1 MTQSQ
6 HTTNLK
12 DLLLKCM
19 AQPDPLLYLLKALCT
34 MLMEAEV
41 SQKVGAEKSQRS
53 DKRSGY
59 RCGYRARRLDTRMG
73 TIYLMVPK
81 IRTGGYV
88 PFFVTRYKRSEAAL
102 IQVVQEAFVQGVS
115 TRKMEKL
122 VKTLG
127 IENLSRSQVSEMAKG
142 LNEEVE
148 AFRNRSL
155 ANLKYPVLWA
165 DALYEKVR
173 VGGRVINMAV
183 LVVCGVNEE
192 GTREI
197 LAIEPMMEE
206 SEDSYL
212 TLFRSLRERG
222 LATPQLV
229 ISDAHVGLAAA
240 IRKGFPGASWQRC
253 KVHFMRNILAHV
265 PQREK
270 LLFSQQLKTIWQAP
284 TKELAIKR
292 AEEVMDTYGKRFP
305 RAIQCLE
312 NGLED
317 SLSFYAFP
325 QLDPRKISTTNML
338 ERLNKEIRRRTRVV
352 GIFPNPE
359 SYIRL
364 VTAHLIEYAEDWSTA
379 GVYMKSQSLQ
389 DLCRIPA

>member
-1 MTQSQ
+1 MTYPQ
-6 HTTNLK
+6 HITNLEE
-12 DLLLKCM
+12 LLFKCM
-19 AQPDPLLYLLKALCT
+19 AQPDPMLYLLKWLCT
-34 MLMEAEV
+34 MLMEAEI
-41 SQKVGAEKSQRS
+41 SQKLGAEKSQRVS
-53 DKRSGY
+53 ERNGY
-59 RCGYRARRLDTRMG
+59 RCGYRPRRLDTRMG

-81 IRTGGYV
+81 VRSGGYI
-88 PFFVTRYKRSEAAL
+88 PFFITERKRSEAAL

-122 VKTLG
+122 AQSLG
-127 IENLSRSQVSEMAKG
+127 IESLSRSQVSEMAKG

-148 AFRNRSL
+148 AFRTRSL
-155 ANLKYPVLWA
+155 THLQYPVLWA

-173 VGGRVINMAV
+173 VGGRVTNMAV

-192 GTREI
+192 GIREI

-270 LLFSQQLKTIWQAP
+270 LSFSQQLKTIWQAP

-292 AEEVMDTYGKRFP
+292 AEEVMTTYSKRFP
-305 RAIQCLE
+305 RAVQCLE

-317 SLSFYAFP
+317 SLSYYDFP

-352 GIFPNPE
+352 GIFPNSE

-364 VTAHLIEYAEDWSTA
+364 VTTHLIEYAEDWSTT
-379 GVYMKSQSLQ
+379 GIYMKSQSLQ
-389 DLCRIPA
+389 ALCRIPA